1 MASDMRRKEREANDA
16 LQQQVSAL
24 KANAKQN
31 AQAQKA
37 EIKDKYAQQVA
48 ALEHKEA
55 EELQELQQ
63 LLAQRVLEAKKL
75 SDTEVGRFAVSDMAS
90 KVQHTAYH
98 KYVSMTCHSLF
109 MGKRQGIG
117 CLRAF
122 KQGVGVGAGDL
133 ESAKHVPICLSLI
146 IQVDTFYIM
155 SDHQTLMYDTL
166 MSTSAT

>member
-1 MASDMRRKEREANDA
+1 LGIRITGIGYYIKMASDMRRKEREANDA

-37 EIKDKYAQQVA
+37 EIEDKYAQEVA

-75 SDTEVGRFAVSDMAS
+75 SDTEVGRFAVSDMTS
-90 KVQHTAYH
+90 KVQTYSIRDIYQHDMPFCVYGEKTTH
-98 KYVSMTCHSLF
+98 
-109 MGKRQGIG
+109 R
-117 CLRAF
+117 
-122 KQGVGVGAGDL
+122 GA
-133 ESAKHVPICLSLI
+133 
-146 IQVDTFYIM
+146 
-155 SDHQTLMYDTL
+155 
-166 MSTSAT
+166 

>member
-1 MASDMRRKEREANDA
+1 MRRKEREANDA

-37 EIKDKYAQQVA
+37 EIEDKYAQEVA

-75 SDTEVGRFAVSDMAS
+75 SDTEVGRFAVSDMTS
-90 KVQHTAYH
+90 KVQTYSIRDIYQHDMPFCVYGEKTTH
-98 KYVSMTCHSLF
+98 
-109 MGKRQGIG
+109 R
-117 CLRAF
+117 
-122 KQGVGVGAGDL
+122 GA
-133 ESAKHVPICLSLI
+133 
-146 IQVDTFYIM
+146 
-155 SDHQTLMYDTL
+155 
-166 MSTSAT
+166 